1 MQVTLAYTFEL
12 AHTKAMNE
20 TSGFKR
26 SDPLMSARQ
35 VVERWPD
42 AGITR
47 QQLWRWGREGLIDM
61 VRLPSGRVK
70 FRQSTIEALLSP
82 STPSVSSVPGVEGV
96 ELPGEGV
103 LL

>member
-1 MQVTLAYTFEL
+1 MTLAHTFEL
-12 AHTKAMNE
+12 AHTSAMNE
-20 TSGFKR
+20 TSDFKR
-26 SDPLMSARQ
+26 IDPLMSARQ

-82 STPSVSSVPGVEGV
+82 STPSVPSVPGVEGV
-96 ELPGEGV
+96 ELPGQGA

>member
-1 MQVTLAYTFEL
+1 MTLAHTFEL
-12 AHTKAMNE
+12 THTGAMNE
-20 TSGFKR
+20 TSDFKR

-82 STPSVSSVPGVEGV
+82 STPSVSSVSGVEGV
-96 ELPGEGV
+96 ELPGQGA

>member
-1 MQVTLAYTFEL
+1 MTFARTFEL
-12 AHTKAMNE
+12 AHTGAMNE
-20 TSGFKR
+20 TSDFKR

-35 VVERWPD
+35 VVDRWPD

-70 FRQSTIEALLSP
+70 FRQSTIEALLNP
-82 STPSVSSVPGVEGV
+82 SAPSVSSVPGVEGV
-96 ELPGEGV
+96 ELPGQGA

>member
-1 MQVTLAYTFEL
+1 
-12 AHTKAMNE
+12 MNE

-26 SDPLMSARQ
+26 IDPLMSARQ

-70 FRQSTIEALLSP
+70 FRQSTIEALLNP
-82 STPSVSSVPGVEGV
+82 SAPSMSSVSGVEGV
-96 ELPGEGV
+96 EFPGQGA